1 MISVPQSPVTFMDRS
16 MVRCMSSNGS
26 VRLPALWELNSRC
39 SSSVRVM
46 RSRWVERTVA
56 VSPLTNLT
64 SAQMWPFVWRQCLRT
79 TPRAPDRL
87 ARTCMSR
94 RRSMPILR
102 LGFGPARGLGA
113 GAVVLL
119 GVPAAFDERCGNR
132 RRAFDGFGCLG
143 LCFAFGLVTARQA
156 ASAAQR
162 CRNPRWR
169 SIDKRATVA
178 SSGRP
183 SFQLLFLPLLCVLS
197 LGRK

>member
-1 MISVPQSPVTFMDRS
+1 M
-16 MVRCMSSNGS
+16 
-26 VRLPALWELNSRC
+26 
-39 SSSVRVM
+39 
-46 RSRWVERTVA
+46 
-56 VSPLTNLT
+56 TNLT
-64 SAQMWPFVWRQCLRT
+64 SAQMWPFVWRQCRRT

-87 ARTCMSR
+87 ARTCMSL

-102 LGFGPARGLGA
+102 LGFWSGARPRRWRGATAAALRGSQRALRQPAH
-113 GAVVLL
+113 
-119 GVPAAFDERCGNR
+119 FR
-132 RRAFDGFGCLG
+132 RIRLPW

-162 CRNPRWR
+162 CRSSRWR

-197 LGRK
+197 LGPKVKPGLRRLRRLSRVRFGTAHRAFAGVRKFLECFT

>member
-1 MISVPQSPVTFMDRS
+1 
-16 MVRCMSSNGS
+16 
-26 VRLPALWELNSRC
+26 
-39 SSSVRVM
+39 M
-46 RSRWVERTVA
+46 RSRCVERTVA
-56 VSPLTNLT
+56 VSPLTNRT

-102 LGFGPARGLGA
+102 LGFWSGARPRRWRGG
-113 GAVVLL
+113 VV
-119 GVPAAFDERCGNR
+119 RCSRGF
-132 RRAFDGFGCLG
+132 RRALRRSAQRFRRIRLPGSAS
-143 LCFAFGLVTARQA
+143 AFGSGTARQA

-162 CRNPRWR
+162 CRSPRWR

-197 LGRK
+197 LGPKVKPGLRRLRRLSRVRFGTAHRAFAGVRKFLECFT

>member
-1 MISVPQSPVTFMDRS
+1 M
-16 MVRCMSSNGS
+16 
-26 VRLPALWELNSRC
+26 
-39 SSSVRVM
+39 
-46 RSRWVERTVA
+46 
-56 VSPLTNLT
+56 TNLT
-64 SAQMWPFVWRQCLRT
+64 SAQMWPFVWRQCRRT

-94 RRSMPILR
+94 RRSMPTCALC
-102 LGFGPARGLGA
+102 GFGPARGLGA
-113 GAVVLL
+113 GAVLL
-119 GVPAAFDERCGNR
+119 RRRCEAFCNRCGGQR
-132 RRAFDGFGCLG
+132 TAFVGFGCLG

-162 CRNPRWR
+162 CRSPRWR

-197 LGRK
+197 LGPKVKPGLRRLRRLSRVRFGTAHRAFAGVRKFLECFT